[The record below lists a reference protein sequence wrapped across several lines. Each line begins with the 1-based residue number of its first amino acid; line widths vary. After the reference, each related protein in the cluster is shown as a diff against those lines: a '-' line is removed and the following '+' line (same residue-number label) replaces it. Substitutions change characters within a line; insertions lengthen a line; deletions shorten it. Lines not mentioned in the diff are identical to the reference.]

1 MFKNYLITALRRLR
15 YNRSYAVINVLGLA
29 LGMTCCLLIF
39 LIIRHESGFDRFHR
53 HFERI
58 YRVVTD
64 ETINDKITHTS
75 GSPIPFAAA
84 LRNDFPQIEKAAVS
98 LYNQEGLF
106 SLEREGQVRRFRE
119 NRGVVF
125 VEPAFF
131 EIFDFPW
138 LIGDPNSLA
147 EPNTVALTEDLAAK
161 FFPGEDPLGKTIRL
175 DSQIDL
181 KITGVAKNPP
191 AQSDFPF
198 SAMIS
203 FKTAPQ
209 SGYDLDSWGHLMSNV
224 HTYLLLPP
232 GESAQALESQF
243 PAFTEKYYRDDVAR
257 RRYRLQ
263 TLSDLHFNPRYG
275 NYGDRTISKTTLWA
289 LGLIGFLLLL
299 AACINFINMATA
311 QALQRAREVG
321 VRKVLGAFRGQLV
334 GQFLGETFLIVLFAA
349 LFSLALTELL
359 LPSLKTYLGLNIPFH
374 PLQDAR
380 LLGFTAALAAAV
392 TVLAGLYPA
401 LILSRFT
408 PALALK
414 NNPAAPASGAFNL
427 RRALVIFQFIICQM
441 LIIAT
446 IIVSWQLDY
455 FRNKDLGFDQEAVV
469 ITPLPRN
476 DAAVLSALR
485 NELLRDSRIHNV
497 SFSFSSAASG
507 IRWDSNLQHTLNGA
521 EEDFVS
527 DLKFADASY
536 LPVYGLKLVTGR
548 NYTESDTISEWVVNE
563 TFARKLGLAPDEIVG
578 KTLKLGSRP
587 YLPVV
592 GVVRDFNA
600 TSLHEEIRPCLLA
613 ARRQSYYEAGVK
625 IDLHNAKEAL
635 RHIETCWN
643 AAFPD
648 FLYSYQFLD
657 ERVVRFYQEE
667 QKTAQLFR
675 VFSGT
680 TIFIGCLGLL
690 GLVSFMAAR
699 RTKEVGVRK
708 VLGASVGNIL
718 MLFGKEFALLIL
730 IAFSVAAPAAYYVMN
745 GWLQDFAY
753 RIQVG
758 AGVFALALGITA
770 LIAALT
776 VGYKALRAALANP
789 VESLRYE

>member
-1 MFKNYLITALRRLR
+1 MLKNYLITALRRLR
-15 YNRSYAVINVLGLA
+15 YNRSYAIVNVLGLA

-106 SLEREGQVRRFRE
+106 SLEREGQTLRFQE

-138 LIGDPNSLA
+138 LAGDPNSLA

-161 FFPGEDPLGKTIRL
+161 FFPGENPLGKTIRL
-175 DSQIDL
+175 DNQIDL

-191 AQSDFPF
+191 ARSDFPF
-198 SAMIS
+198 TAMIS

-209 SGYDLDSWGHLMSNV
+209 SGYDVESWGHLMSNV

-243 PAFTEKYYRDDVAR
+243 PAFTEKYFRDDVAR
-257 RRYRLQ
+257 RFYRLQ

-321 VRKVLGAFRGQLV
+321 VRKALGAFREQLV

-349 LFSLALTELL
+349 LLSLALTEML
-359 LPSLKTYLGLNIPFH
+359 LPSLKTYLGLKIQVH
-374 PLQDAR
+374 PLQDLR

-392 TVLAGLYPA
+392 TLLAGLYPA
-401 LILSRFT
+401 FILSCFT

-414 NNPAAPASGAFNL
+414 NKPDSSPGGAFNL

-441 LIIAT
+441 LILAT

-455 FRNKDLGFDQEAVV
+455 FRNKDLGFEQEAVV

-536 LPVYGLKLVTGR
+536 LSVYGLKLVAGR
-548 NYTESDTISEWVVNE
+548 NYAESDTISEWVVNE
-563 TFARKLGLAPDEIVG
+563 TFARKLGLTPDEIVG
-578 KTLKLGSRP
+578 KTFKLGGRS

-600 TSLHEEIRPCLLA
+600 TSLHQEIRPCLLA
-613 ARRQSYYEAGVK
+613 ARRQSYYEAGIK
-625 IDLHNAKEAL
+625 IDLHNVKEAL
-635 RHIETCWN
+635 RHVEACWN

-657 ERVVRFYQEE
+657 ERVARFYQEE

-675 VFSGT
+675 VFSGI

-718 MLFGKEFALLIL
+718 LLFGKEFAALIL
-730 IAFSVAAPAAYYVMN
+730 IAFAVAAPAAYYVMN
-745 GWLQDFAY
+745 SWLQDFAY
-753 RIQVG
+753 RIHVG
-758 AGVFALALGITA
+758 AGVFALALGITV

-776 VGYKALRAALANP
+776 VGYQALRAALANP

>member
-39 LIIRHESGFDRFHR
+39 LIIRHESGYDRFHR

-64 ETINDKITHTS
+64 ETINDKSTHTS

-106 SLEREGQVRRFRE
+106 SLEREGQVRRFQE

-243 PAFTEKYYRDDVAR
+243 PAFTEKYFRDDVAR

-380 LLGFTAALAAAV
+380 LLGFTATLAAAV
-392 TVLAGLYPA
+392 TLLAGLYPA

-414 NNPAAPASGAFNL
+414 NKPAAPASGAFNL

-563 TFARKLGLAPDEIVG
+563 TFARKLGLTPDEIVG
-578 KTLKLGSRP
+578 KTFKLGGRP

-730 IAFSVAAPAAYYVMN
+730 IAFAVAAPAAYYVMN